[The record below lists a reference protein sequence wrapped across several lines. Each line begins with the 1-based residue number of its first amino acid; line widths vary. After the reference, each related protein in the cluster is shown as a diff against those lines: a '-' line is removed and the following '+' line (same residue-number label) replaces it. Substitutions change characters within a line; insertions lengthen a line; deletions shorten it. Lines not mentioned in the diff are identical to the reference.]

1 MVGVFNKILN
11 KMQPN
16 CNFSSKVI
24 EQKLYLLVSK
34 YLNSQGH

>member
-16 CNFSSKVI
+16 CNFSSKFI